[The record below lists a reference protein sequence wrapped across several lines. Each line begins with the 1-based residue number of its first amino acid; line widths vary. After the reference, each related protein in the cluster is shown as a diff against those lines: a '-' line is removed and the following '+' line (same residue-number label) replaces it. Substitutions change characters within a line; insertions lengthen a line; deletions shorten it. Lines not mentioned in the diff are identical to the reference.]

1 MSVST
6 RHGDSVHAECLPLT
20 ALEIA
25 RNIDTLP
32 RAGAAAKDTAGGP
45 SGPVLR
51 TGAAA
56 DPALLVIARL
66 LSGTRSRRHALAVAD
81 DRWGVAYTLRRVV
94 LGLRCES
101 IRAVESAG
109 VIIDAGRDAVIGI
122 NTLRRAGG
130 IDDLRNNQ
138 TRARLTY

>member
-1 MSVST
+1 MQRVPSREGTKSWRQRWTTHLPDRQETSATPVIAVQSSPMGEYVVRGNTQPPPTRGDKSMSVST

-32 RAGAAAKDTAGGP
+32 RAGAATKDTAGCP

-66 LSGTRSRRHALAVAD
+66 QSGTRSRRHALAVA
-81 DRWGVAYTLRRVV
+81 
-94 LGLRCES
+94 
-101 IRAVESAG
+101 
-109 VIIDAGRDAVIGI
+109 
-122 NTLRRAGG
+122 
-130 IDDLRNNQ
+130 
-138 TRARLTY
+138 